1 MRESLTAPQELTPAT
16 WGPLSKWS
24 KAKNNDPSIPS
35 CQLSRMRD
43 KITKPHLGCT
53 PKKKACPVKS
63 IKSFGPH
70 PTHQTSQRSQAQ
82 FNQLGN
88 IPSTFP
94 LYMASDSFPPPLCE
108 QLTTYSLPPP
118 PTKASRDPHTP
129 PHLWP
134 WYGHLE
140 TRQAVRLKSRSNG
153 SLRQFLNFPGC
164 GENFCQSSACFSMAR
179 WKSAGMLYWPACQV
193 AYKRN
198 SWVVIYIY
206 LLTARGPRVFYNFFT
221 GYTIE
226 MRKRSGTSC

>member
-16 WGPLSKWS
+16 WGPPSKWS

-35 CQLSRMRD
+35 CQLSRMRN

-53 PKKKACPVKS
+53 PKFRACPVQS

-94 LYMASDSFPPPLCE
+94 PPLCE
-108 QLTTYSLPPP
+108 QLATYSLPPP

-129 PHLWP
+129 PHLLP

-140 TRQAVRLKSRSNG
+140 TRQVVRLKLRSNL

-198 SWVVIYIY
+198 SWVVGHQSAASNRHRHT
-206 LLTARGPRVFYNFFT
+206 LLEHNLN
-221 GYTIE
+221 YTIC
-226 MRKRSGTSC
+226 TL